1 MTPLDIACVSALG
14 VITATQVVLVAMFDR
29 ICRLG
34 SDRSRTATREKR
46 PCLAPARIVL
56 CLRGSDPFLTDTIR
70 AAATQDHPDYELRVI
85 VDSETDPAW
94 GEVHRAIS
102 TASAGCRVAVEALD
116 ERPTTA
122 SLKCAS
128 LLQGL
133 RGTEET
139 TAMVALLDADVV
151 PSPDWLRT
159 LGETLAEDG
168 CGVATGNR
176 WYRPPENS
184 PAAWTRAG
192 WNAGALVQMVCF
204 GIPWGGTLGLR
215 SDLLETAGLRHKWA
229 AAFCEDTLLPAALRG
244 HGKRVTF
251 VPALIA
257 INRESVTLQALV
269 PWITRQLLTARLYHP
284 AWPVVAIFGLSAPL
298 AVAAALA
305 ALWLA
310 VGRGDTVAAVAIVA
324 AVALFLVSL
333 PTLFLWIERIVA
345 RSVTPRQEPASREQ
359 TPLASVVWGVCSAQC
374 IYATALVR
382 AMSMRSTSWRGV
394 TYAIDGPWR
403 IRLLHDAASLP
414 PAECASGLHSI

>member
-1 MTPLDIACVSALG
+1 MTPLDIACVTALS
-14 VITATQVVLVAMFDR
+14 VITATQVVLVGMFDR
-29 ICRLG
+29 ICRSG
-34 SDRSRTATREKR
+34 TARGGATPPGER
-46 PCLAPARIVL
+46 PCLTPARVVL

-85 VDSETDPAW
+85 VDCEADPAW
-94 GEVHRAIS
+94 DEVHRVIADPNI
-102 TASAGCRVAVEALD
+102 GCRVSVEPLD
-116 ERPTTA
+116 ERPTTS

-133 RGTEET
+133 RGSEDT

-151 PSPDWLRT
+151 PPPDWLRT
-159 LGETLAEDG
+159 LGEALAHDG

-176 WYRPPENS
+176 WYRPPDHS

-204 GIPWGGTLGLR
+204 GIPWGGTLALR
-215 SDLLETAGLRHKWA
+215 SDLVESAGLRRKWA

-244 HGKRVTF
+244 HGQRVTF

-257 INRESVTLQALV
+257 VNRESVTMQSLV

-284 AWPVVAIFGLSAPL
+284 AWPVVAIFGLSAPVAVVAS
-298 AVAAALA
+298 AVAI
-305 ALWLA
+305 WLA
-310 VGRGDTVAAVAIVA
+310 VGRGDARAAASLVAALG
-324 AVALFLVSL
+324 LFLVSL

-345 RSVTPRQEPASREQ
+345 RSVTTRRETAPRERM
-359 TPLASVVWGVCSAQC
+359 PLSSVIWGVCSAQC
-374 IYATALVR
+374 VYAAALVR
-382 AMSMRSTSWRGV
+382 AMAMRSTSWRGA

-403 IRLLHDAASLP
+403 IRLLHDATALP
-414 PAECASGLHSI
+414 PANCTGGLHSI